1 GTAASSVA
9 RSLRLMDGGT
19 LVAEATPTSRD
30 VTFSFP
36 ARTIAVGA
44 TTYLYIVGDFSGTS
58 GDTFGIRL
66 PSAHPFCL
74 GAAVVALRENAGAR
88 TLGYIGVVPSVPQV
102 DGAFDEWSALSADG
116 SNDVAPRPNP
126 DIDVGRYGAQHGGTS
141 TFLYTDVLG
150 RIFQGTPVPEAPQ
163 PAPSQN
169 TSAQADTDR
178 DSVPDVLDPMPLDF
192 NNDGIPDAQTNGDY
206 DGNGITDYGFP
217 GGTDYWLNT
226 TLPSS
231 FPAPYAGKFV
241 SLYIGPTQ
249 KPVALGDDA
258 LRIFLDID
266 NRPW

>member
-66 PSAHPFCL
+66 PSAHPFGL

-150 RIFQGTPVPEAPQ
+150 RIFQGTPVPETPQ
-163 PAPSQN
+163 PVPLQN
-169 TSAQADTDR
+169 TPALADTDR
-178 DSVPDVLDPMPLDF
+178 DTVPDVVDPMPLDF

-206 DGNGITDYGFP
+206 DGDGITDYGFR
-217 GGTDYWLNT
+217 GRTDYLLNT
-226 TLPSS
+226 NIASNYQ
-231 FPAPYAGKFV
+231 AHYAGPSVGVDLVPGK
-241 SLYIGPTQ
+241 
-249 KPVALGDDA
+249 
-258 LRIFLDID
+258 
-266 NRPW
+266 